1 MNVTK
6 FSFIILICLFV
17 KTGETANI
25 GIFFGNFDP
34 IHRIHDKIIQQSIA
48 QLNLDRLYV
57 VPYYETDKLDGE
69 NYLVRT
75 QLLRRAITEIPRMEL
90 FGSRRVAEVGRKT
103 NLLNKSVEF
112 FEQLVIDEIR
122 YSEGWDQEFFLI
134 VGTDEFLRIVSAQK
148 FPKSG
153 DPMNLVVIKRRGFDQ
168 TVPRYLVPLL
178 GTRLFMLD
186 FAAPKISSTQL
197 RDELAHGCLSN
208 AHFLHDSVLESIVK
222 RGFYGYEAM
231 VE

>member
-1 MNVTK
+1 MIKRKKNLQIKAILLQNDGMNVTK
-6 FSFIILICLFV
+6 LSFIILFCIFV
-17 KTGETANI
+17 KTGETAKI

-90 FGSRRVAEVGRKT
+90 FGSKRVAEVGRKT

-153 DPMNLVVIKRRGFDQ
+153 DPMNLVVIKRRGF
-168 TVPRYLVPLL
+168 
-178 GTRLFMLD
+178 
-186 FAAPKISSTQL
+186 
-197 RDELAHGCLSN
+197 
-208 AHFLHDSVLESIVK
+208 
-222 RGFYGYEAM
+222 
-231 VE
+231 

>member
-1 MNVTK
+1 M
-6 FSFIILICLFV
+6 
-17 KTGETANI
+17 
-25 GIFFGNFDP
+25 FFGNFDP

-48 QLNLDRLYV
+48 QLSLDRLYV
-57 VPYYETDKLDGE
+57 IPYYETDKQDGE

-90 FGSRRVAEVGRKT
+90 FGSRRVAEIGRKT
-103 NLLNKSVEF
+103 NLLKKSVEF
-112 FEQLVIDEIR
+112 FEQLVVDEIR

-153 DPMNLVVIKRRGFDQ
+153 DPMNLVVIKRKGFDQ
-168 TVPRYLVPLL
+168 TVPRHLVPLL
-178 GTRLFMLD
+178 GTRLFLLD

-197 RDELAHGCLSN
+197 RDELAHGCLSS
-208 AHFLHDSVLESIVK
+208 AHFLHDAVLESIIK
-222 RGFYGYEAM
+222 RGFYGFSIEN
-231 VE
+231 E

>member
-1 MNVTK
+1 MC
-6 FSFIILICLFV
+6 IR
-17 KTGETANI
+17 
-25 GIFFGNFDP
+25 DR

-57 VPYYETDKLDGE
+57 IPYFETDKLDGE

-90 FGSRRVAEVGRKT
+90 FGSRRVAEIGRKT

-112 FEQLVIDEIR
+112 FEQLVVDEIR
-122 YSEGWDQEFFLI
+122 YSEGWDQEYFLI

-153 DPMNLVVIKRRGFDQ
+153 DPMNLVVIKRKGFDQ
-168 TVPRYLVPLL
+168 TVPRHLIPLL
-178 GTRLFMLD
+178 GTRLFLLD
-186 FAAPKISSTQL
+186 FAAPKISSTIL
-197 RDELAHGCLSN
+197 RDELAHGCLSS
-208 AHFLHDSVLESIVK
+208 AHFLHDKVLDSIVK
-222 RGFYGYEAM
+222 RGFYGYHIADE
-231 VE
+231 

>member
-1 MNVTK
+1 M
-6 FSFIILICLFV
+6 
-17 KTGETANI
+17 
-25 GIFFGNFDP
+25 
-34 IHRIHDKIIQQSIA
+34 
-48 QLNLDRLYV
+48 

-90 FGSRRVAEVGRKT
+90 FGSKRVAEVGRKT

-112 FEQLVIDEIR
+112 SEQLVIDEIR

-231 VE
+231 AE